1 MAPARRCAKRSKP
14 SAKPIRARWKRRLLS
29 ICRSERQRRVST
41 IISEILRSAQND
53 NISKVY
59 INLKSEVQSPH
70 QFTPTREAL
79 MYTSEGKKI
88 VSTDKAPKAIGPY
101 SQAIRTENLVFTAGQ
116 LGLDP
121 ATMELVPDGIEAQTR
136 QALTNL
142 KHVLETADSGLN
154 FVVKTTVFLQDMS
167 DFPKM
172 NLVYS
177 EFFPE
182 NPPAR
187 STVQVAAL
195 PKGGLVEI
203 ECMALL
209 SPQRGD

>member
-1 MAPARRCAKRSKP
+1 
-14 SAKPIRARWKRRLLS
+14 
-29 ICRSERQRRVST
+29 
-41 IISEILRSAQND
+41 
-53 NISKVY
+53 
-59 INLKSEVQSPH
+59 
-70 QFTPTREAL
+70 

-116 LGLDP
+116 IGLDP
-121 ATMELVPDGIEAQTR
+121 ATMEIVKGGVEAETR

-142 KHVLETADSGLN
+142 KQILESADSGLN
-154 FVVKTTVFLQDMS
+154 FVVKSLVFLQDMN
-167 DFPKM
+167 DFARM
-172 NLVYS
+172 NAVYA

-195 PKGGLVEI
+195 PRGAQVEI
-203 ECMALL
+203 ECVALL
-209 SPQRGD
+209 SPARGD